1 MIHVI
6 KLNISRKIS
15 YLNLFTYICF
25 ELDALKMNKSLLYTC
40 LAILICC
47 SSCISSKQLK
57 YLQEN
62 DKKNDSLITLSK
74 KQDPYRIQVND
85 LLSIRI
91 KSLDQS
97 EVGMFNPVGD
107 ENPNATGEER
117 LYYDGFLVDPHGKIR
132 MPTLGEVNVLGFT
145 VDEVREKLEKELLE
159 SYFRE
164 EANIFVT
171 VKLAGIRYTIAG
183 EIGSPGSKI
192 IYRDQLTI
200 MEAIANSGDITLTG
214 DRKDVVIVRQYPY
227 GQRVHHIDLTS
238 IEAVNSPYYHVKP
251 NDLILVNPLPQKSF
265 GTGTTAI
272 QSITTIASILS
283 LVTTTIILFS
293 RL

>member
-1 MIHVI
+1 
-6 KLNISRKIS
+6 
-15 YLNLFTYICF
+15 
-25 ELDALKMNKSLLYTC
+25 MNKFSVVAF
-40 LAILICC
+40 LAILLCC
-47 SSCISSKQLK
+47 SSCISTKRLS

-62 DKKNDSLITLSK
+62 SKKIDSLLTLSK
-74 KQDPYRIQVND
+74 KPDPYRIQVND

-117 LYYDGFLVDPHGKIR
+117 LYYDGFLVDNHGNIR
-132 MPTLGEVNVLGFT
+132 MPTLGEFNVLSYT
-145 VDEVREKLEKELLE
+145 VDEVRVRLEEELVKN
-159 SYFRE
+159 YFRP

-171 VKLAGIRYTIAG
+171 VKLAGIRYTITG
-183 EIGSPGSKI
+183 EIGNPGSNI

-214 DRKDVVIVRQYPY
+214 DRRDVVIVRQYPY
-227 GQRVHHIDLTS
+227 GQRVHHIDLTT
-238 IEAVNSPYYHVKP
+238 IEAVNSPYYYVKP
-251 NDLILVNPLPQKSF
+251 NDLILINPLPQKSF
-265 GTGTTAI
+265 GSGTTAI

-283 LVTTTIILFS
+283 LFTTTILLFS